1 MTRTDRLTEI
11 DDAAHLIETGRQFEN
26 QRTTPAYGTKKWHE
40 EVMKSFPQLRG
51 GRDWKTAADA
61 TYLENLIAKRD
72 RLNELIERLESGN

>member
-1 MTRTDRLTEI
+1 MTRTDELQRL
-11 DDAAHLIETGRQFEN
+11 DDAAHLIDTGRQFEN
-26 QRTTPAYGTKKWHE
+26 MRTTPAYGTAEWHA

-51 GRDWKTAADA
+51 GLEWKVAADA